1 MLWLGAHN
9 QGIIILEQMNIKTF
23 FSNWIVKN
31 VLLAVAFVL
40 VFALL
45 ANVLLS
51 VMTRHGK
58 EIAVPDFTNMT
69 VQEAA
74 RVASSAGV
82 KVVVSDSMYIR
93 RMKPGTV
100 YKQIPDAGEHVKE
113 GRKIRL
119 SINTLR
125 PKQVP
130 MPSLVGFSLRQ
141 AKAELQ
147 RNGLKLGRLI
157 YVRDLATNNVISQQ
171 RFGREIAPGRNISSG
186 TAVDLV
192 LGLSITD
199 ERTFVPDLTGQ
210 QYQKAIDAVQENSLN
225 VGRLLFDSSV
235 KDYADSVSAFVYAQS
250 PKARVSTFDPVAMKD
265 TLVANSVRR
274 GTEVTLHFTVD
285 RNKLPEKK

>member
-1 MLWLGAHN
+1 
-9 QGIIILEQMNIKTF
+9 MNLKTF
-23 FSNWIVKN
+23 FTNWIVRN

-45 ANVLLS
+45 ANLLLS
-51 VMTRHGK
+51 VMTKHGK

-74 RVASSAGV
+74 RVASAAGV
-82 KVVVSDSMYIR
+82 QVAVSDSMYISR
-93 RMKPGTV
+93 LKPGAV

-147 RNGLKLGRLI
+147 RNGLRLGRLI

-171 RFGREIAPGRNISSG
+171 RFGRQIAPGREIPSG
-186 TAVDLV
+186 TSVDLV
-192 LGLSITD
+192 LGLSSSD
-199 ERTFVPDLTGQ
+199 EMTYVPDLRGQ
-210 QYQKAIDAVQENSLN
+210 QYQRAIDLAQESSLN
-225 VGRLLFDSSV
+225 VGRLVFDSSV

-250 PKARVSTFDPVAMKD
+250 PEAYAPYVSPSTMKD

-285 RNKLPEKK
+285 KNRLPEK

>member
-1 MLWLGAHN
+1 MS
-9 QGIIILEQMNIKTF
+9 IKTF
-23 FSNWIVKN
+23 FSNWIVRN
-31 VLLAVAFVL
+31 VLLAAAFVL

-45 ANVLLS
+45 ASVLLS

-58 EIAVPDFTNMT
+58 EIVVPDFTNMT

-82 KVVVSDSMYIR
+82 SVVVSDSMYIR

-125 PKQVP
+125 PKQVQ

-147 RNGLKLGRLI
+147 RNGLRLGRLI
-157 YVRDLATNNVISQQ
+157 YVRDLATNNVIAQQ
-171 RFGREIAPGRNISSG
+171 RFGREIAPGRNIPSG

-192 LGLSITD
+192 LGLSSSD
-199 ERTFVPDLTGQ
+199 ERTFVPDLSGL
-210 QYQKAIDAVQENSLN
+210 QYQRAVDAVQENSLN
-225 VGRLLFDSSV
+225 VGRLVFDSSV
-235 KDYADSVSAFVYAQS
+235 ENYADSMSAFVYSQS
-250 PKARVSTFDPVAMKD
+250 PEAYVPYVDPETMLD

-274 GTEVTLHFTVD
+274 GTEVSLHLTVD
-285 RNKLPEKK
+285 RNKLSAR

>member
-1 MLWLGAHN
+1 
-9 QGIIILEQMNIKTF
+9 MNLKTF
-23 FSNWIVKN
+23 FTNWIVRN

-45 ANVLLS
+45 ANLLLS

-74 RVASSAGV
+74 RVASAAGIQV
-82 KVVVSDSMYIR
+82 AVSDSMYISR
-93 RMKPGTV
+93 LKPGAV

-119 SINTLR
+119 SVNTLR

-147 RNGLKLGRLI
+147 RNGLRLGRLI

-171 RFGREIAPGRNISSG
+171 RFGRQIAPGREIPSG
-186 TAVDLV
+186 TSVDLV
-192 LGLSITD
+192 LGLSSSD
-199 ERTFVPDLTGQ
+199 EMTYVPDLRGQ
-210 QYQKAIDAVQENSLN
+210 QYQRAIDLAQESSLN
-225 VGRLLFDSSV
+225 VGRLVFDSSV

-250 PKARVSTFDPVAMKD
+250 PEAYVPYVSPATMKD

-285 RNKLPEKK
+285 KNRLPEK